1 MYPEAPKIARDK
13 DLASVEAAMAYLG
26 IRNPG
31 DWPETPRLYPIIE
44 QHILERKGPMRRGEI
59 LGAILASLAA
69 EAKVLHALV
78 KGLVEDLKR

>member
-1 MYPEAPKIARDK
+1 
-13 DLASVEAAMAYLG
+13 MAYLG

-69 EAKVLHALV
+69 EVDTLRDAVCFWSLMFFEHRLRFSM
-78 KGLVEDLKR
+78 LW